1 MLLWQHEDGMIQDQL
16 ATLIHDALVA
26 AQQAGDLPPFEPPPT
41 DAIPIERPK
50 QPEHGDFATPVAM
63 QLARPAR
70 RNPRQIAEA
79 LVRHLPVGDSNLL
92 AAAEVAGPGFINFR
106 LEPAWVARQVDHIL
120 AEGERYAD
128 LDVGSGRKAQV
139 EFVSANPTGPLTVG
153 HGRGAVIGDTLGNIL
168 AAGGY
173 DVTREYYFNDG
184 GLQMKNLAES
194 VRLRARQLLGEP
206 IDFPENYYVGDYIVD
221 IARDLLAEFGPEVV
235 DRDWTFFRDRAVE
248 VIFADIRKTLERL
261 GVHFDVYFNEMTF
274 YDETRPDNVWNVVAA
289 LRERGLAYDAEGAV
303 WFKAT
308 AFGADQD
315 RVLVRSTGEPT
326 YRLPDIAYHVNKLE
340 RGFDVIVNVLGA
352 DHIAQY
358 PDIKAAVGALGYDA
372 GKIHVVTNQF
382 VTLIR
387 DGEEVKMSTRRATYV
402 TLDELIDEVGAD
414 AVRYF
419 MISRS
424 PESQFKFDL
433 NLAREQSDENPVY
446 YIQYAHARTAGILDR
461 TAPERGIA
469 FDPGADVTLLRHPA
483 EMALIHEILR
493 LKETL
498 AFAIQQLAPHHLA
511 HYAYVLAA
519 TFNVFYRDCRVLDR
533 ENVPLSQARLKL
545 VRATQIA
552 LARVLGLMGMSAPAE
567 M

>member
-1 MLLWQHEDGMIQDQL
+1 MIQDHL
-16 ATLIHDALVA
+16 ATLIHDALAA
-26 AQQAGDLPPFEPPPT
+26 AQQAGDLPPFEPPSA

-50 QPEHGDFATPVAM
+50 QAEHGDFATPIAM

-79 LVRHLPVGDSNLL
+79 LVKHLPVGDSSLL
-92 AAAEVAGPGFINFR
+92 AGAEVAGPGFINFR
-106 LEPAWVARQVDHIL
+106 LEPAWVARQVDRVL
-120 AEGERYAD
+120 AEGEHYAD
-128 LDVGSGRKAQV
+128 LDIGRGRKAQV

-153 HGRGAVIGDTLGNIL
+153 HGRGAVIGDTLGTIL
-168 AAGGY
+168 EAGGY

-194 VRLRARQLLGEP
+194 VRLRARQLLGESVE
-206 IDFPENYYVGDYIVD
+206 FPENYYVGDYIVD
-221 IARDLLAEFGPEVV
+221 IARGLLAEFGAEVIN
-235 DRDWTFFRDRAVE
+235 RDWTFFRDRAVE

-261 GVHFDVYFNEMTF
+261 GVRFDVYFNEMSF
-274 YDETRPDNVWNVVAA
+274 YDERQPGNVWDVVAA
-289 LRERGLAYDAEGAV
+289 LRERGLAYEAEGAI

-308 AFGADQD
+308 AFGAEKD

-326 YRLPDIAYHVNKLE
+326 YRLPDIAYHVNKFE
-340 RGFDVIVNVLGA
+340 RGFDLIVNVLGA

-358 PDIKAAVGALGYDA
+358 PDIKAAVGAVGYDA
-372 GKIHVVTNQF
+372 DKIHVVTNQF
-382 VTLIR
+382 VTLVR
-387 DGEEVKMSTRRATYV
+387 DGEVVKMSTRRATYV

-424 PESQFKFDL
+424 PESQFEFDL
-433 NLAREQSDENPVY
+433 NLAKEQSDENPVY

-469 FDPGADVTLLRHPA
+469 FDPAADVTLLRHPA
-483 EMALIHEILR
+483 EAALIHEILR

-498 AFAIQQLAPHHLA
+498 AFSIQRLEPHHLT
-511 HYAYVLAA
+511 HYAYSLAA
-519 TFNVFYRDCRVLDR
+519 TFNLFYRDCRVLDR
-533 ENVPLSQARLKL
+533 EKVPLSQARLKL
-545 VRATQIA
+545 VRAAQIA
-552 LARVLGLMGMSAPAE
+552 LARALGLMGMSAPAE

>member
-1 MLLWQHEDGMIQDQL
+1 MIQDQL
-16 ATLIHDALVA
+16 AILVHNAITA
-26 AQQAGDLPPFEPPPT
+26 AQQAGDFPPFEVPPP
-41 DAIPIERPK
+41 DGIPIERPR
-50 QPEHGDFATPVAM
+50 QAEHGDFATPVAM

-70 RNPRQIAEA
+70 RSPRQIAEA
-79 LVRHLPVGDSNLL
+79 LVKHLPVGDSNLL
-92 AAAEVAGPGFINFR
+92 AGAEVAGPGFINFY
-106 LEPAWVARQVDHIL
+106 LEPTWLARQVDRIL

-128 LDVGSGRKAQV
+128 LEIGGERKAQV

-168 AAGGY
+168 GAGGY
-173 DVTREYYFNDG
+173 NVTREYYFNDG

-206 IDFPENYYVGDYIVD
+206 VQFPENYYVGDYIVD
-221 IARDLLAEFGPEVV
+221 IARALVAEYGPEVV
-235 DRDWTFFRDRAVE
+235 NRDWTFFRDRAVE

-261 GVHFDVYFNEMTF
+261 GVRFDVYFNEMSF
-274 YDETRPDNVWNVVAA
+274 YDESQPGNVWDIVAA
-289 LRERGLAYDAEGAV
+289 LRERGLAYEAEGAV

-308 AFGADQD
+308 AFGAEKD

-326 YRLPDIAYHVNKLE
+326 YRLPDVAYHANKLE
-340 RGFDVIVNVLGA
+340 RGFDLIVNVLGA

-382 VTLIR
+382 VTLVR
-387 DGEEVKMSTRRATYV
+387 NDEVVKMSTRRATYV

-424 PESQFKFDL
+424 PESQFEFDL

-461 TAPERGIA
+461 IAPERGIA
-469 FDPGADVTLLRHPA
+469 FDPAAELTLLRHPA
-483 EMALIHEILR
+483 EAALIHEILR
-493 LKETL
+493 LKEIL
-498 AFAIQQLAPHHLA
+498 AFSIQRLEPHHLA
-511 HYAYVLAA
+511 HYAYDLAA
-519 TFNVFYRDCRVLDR
+519 TFNVFYRDCRVLDPD
-533 ENVPLSQARLKL
+533 NVPLSQARLKL
-545 VRATQIA
+545 VRAAQIA
-552 LARVLGLMGMSAPAE
+552 LARALGLMGMSAPAE